1 MSLSLVTDRKKED
14 VEYLLSLIAKGWG
27 GMTSAE
33 QSAWS
38 AMSLKGAYNY
48 TDFNRVEN
56 AVAYLLPIF
65 ADAGYVITT
74 TTKTD
79 WVADDYVT
87 LAEATRY
94 LYNITQ
100 IRNAFTYLST
110 TPASPASLAA
120 LNYASA
126 NNIEQILL
134 DAEVRIALLVAAFFY
149 SGELYLGEVF

>member
-1 MSLSLVTDRKKED
+1 MTLSLITDRRQED
-14 VEYLLSLIAKGWG
+14 VEYLLSLIAKGWD
-27 GMTSAE
+27 GMTGAE
-33 QSAWS
+33 QTAFNTQ
-38 AMSLKGAYNY
+38 LKGAYNY
-48 TDFNRVEN
+48 TDFNRVES

-120 LNYASA
+120 LNYSSA

-134 DAEVRIALLVAAFFY
+134 DAEMLIAKLVAAFFY